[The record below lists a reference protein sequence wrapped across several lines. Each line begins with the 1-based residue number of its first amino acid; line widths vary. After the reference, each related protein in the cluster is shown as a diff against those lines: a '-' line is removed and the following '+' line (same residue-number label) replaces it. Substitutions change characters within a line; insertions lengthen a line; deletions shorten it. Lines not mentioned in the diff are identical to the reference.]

1 MDRTD
6 VPASVITMFKQYDF
20 IWNNNIT
27 TYKNK
32 HNNKCINEFEI
43 QCKIDEG
50 AVWKVYYVKRYFYN
64 DNKEIQTKPYA
75 LKKTHILTQS
85 KHRYYKNDECIS
97 YLDEV
102 YNEIHILGILGSSS
116 QCEYVIQLYELL
128 FDIDNKH
135 PYIYLINDY
144 CDIGPIMNRDQIEFN
159 HFHNPKL
166 IKHFLKDKID
176 LQYDSSD
183 NNLIAKHSVDIT
195 LKHSIAKVIFKQI
208 LLGLQHI
215 HSKRISHRD
224 IKMENILFTTTNNT
238 EHDGVVKIIDFS
250 ISTIIPNNVK
260 EINEPGGSMHY
271 QAPEMFDY
279 DKKGYYDPFKIDY
292 WAVGVCLYI
301 FIFEQFPFD
310 DESELALQ
318 MKISNNKLEMPF
330 SPMNTEYEEV
340 LNALLE
346 KDPNKRI
353 CDVDKLLNMNY
364 FI

>member
-1 MDRTD
+1 MDSIELSSPIIST
-6 VPASVITMFKQYDF
+6 FKQYDF
-20 IWNNNIT
+20 IWNTKIMS
-27 TYKNK
+27 YKNK
-32 HNNKCINEFEI
+32 QNHKCINEFEI
-43 QCKIDEG
+43 QSKIDEG
-50 AVWKVYYVKRYFYN
+50 AVWKVYYVKRYFYT

-75 LKKTHILTQS
+75 LKRTHILTQS
-85 KHRYYKNDECIS
+85 KHRYYKNDQCIS

-102 YNEIHILGILGSSS
+102 YNEIQILGILGS

-128 FDIDNKH
+128 FDIENKH
-135 PYIYLINDY
+135 PYIYLVNDY

-166 IKHFLKDKID
+166 IMHFLKDKHESVD
-176 LQYDSSD
+176 LQFDSTDS
-183 NNLIAKHSVDIT
+183 NLIAKHSID
-195 LKHSIAKVIFKQI
+195 LAFKHSIAKTIFKQI
-208 LLGLQHI
+208 LLGLKHI
-215 HSKRISHRD
+215 HNNRITHRD
-224 IKMENILFTTTNNT
+224 IKIENILFTS
-238 EHDGVVKIIDFS
+238 EHHGAIKIIDFS
-250 ISTIIPNNVK
+250 ISTIIPTNVA

-330 SPMNTEYEEV
+330 NPMNAEYEEV
-340 LNALLE
+340 LNALME

>member
-1 MDRTD
+1 MERKEYSSTII
-6 VPASVITMFKQYDF
+6 STFKHYDF
-20 IWNNNIT
+20 IWNTNIMS
-27 TYKNK
+27 YKNK
-32 HNNKCINEFEI
+32 QNNKCINEFEI
-43 QCKIDEG
+43 QSKIDEG

-64 DNKEIQTKPYA
+64 DNKDIQTKPYA

-102 YNEIHILGILGSSS
+102 YNEIQILGILGS
-116 QCEYVIQLYELL
+116 QCKYVIQLYELL
-128 FDIDNKH
+128 FDIDHKH
-135 PYIYLINDY
+135 PYIYLVNDY

-166 IKHFLKDKID
+166 IKHFLKEQKENVD
-176 LQYDSSD
+176 LQFDSTDS
-183 NNLIAKHSVDIT
+183 NLIAKHSLDMAF
-195 LKHSIAKVIFKQI
+195 KHSIAKAIFKQI
-208 LLGLQHI
+208 LLGLKHI
-215 HSKRISHRD
+215 HNNRISHRD
-224 IKMENILFTTTNNT
+224 IKIENILFTS
-238 EHDGVVKIIDFS
+238 EHNGVIKIIDFS
-250 ISTIIPNNVK
+250 ISTIIPNDVK

-318 MKISNNKLEMPF
+318 MKISNNKYF
-330 SPMNTEYEEV
+330 H
-340 LNALLE
+340 LN
-346 KDPNKRI
+346 
-353 CDVDKLLNMNY
+353 
-364 FI
+364 